1 MKGLMILANGFEDVE
16 AIGTIDVLKRANVNL
31 TVASMH
37 HKEYV
42 CSAHNNKVL
51 VETYIKDI
59 DYKAYDFLIIPG
71 GKAVFN
77 ELNGNKLVD
86 EIVKHFCDNNKLVC
100 AICAAPMLIG
110 KHGYF
115 KDLEYACFPGCN
127 ESILEGKLSEKP
139 VVVTDNF
146 ITARS
151 MYYTCD
157 FALSIVSVVKGNERA
172 IEIAKQIKGL

>member
-51 VETYIKDI
+51 IETYIKDI

-86 EIVKHFCDNNKLVC
+86 EIVKHFCDNNK
-100 AICAAPMLIG
+100 
-110 KHGYF
+110 
-115 KDLEYACFPGCN
+115 
-127 ESILEGKLSEKP
+127 
-139 VVVTDNF
+139 
-146 ITARS
+146 
-151 MYYTCD
+151 
-157 FALSIVSVVKGNERA
+157 
-172 IEIAKQIKGL
+172 